1 MNSLPEN
8 KSLDIAALSRAFE
21 NTSNSYKFYWFL
33 SVLDHL
39 SIANNPVISYEEVSM
54 NMLVLVWYELDF
66 FKLSFGSA
74 DSFKR
79 LAEEMTSHR
88 GAIWRMISS
97 GI

>member
-1 MNSLPEN
+1 MNTLPEN
-8 KSLDIAALSRAFE
+8 KGLDIAALSRAFD

-39 SIANNPVISYEEVSM
+39 TITNNPVITYEVLSM
-54 NMLVLVWYELDF
+54 NMLALVWYPLDY

-74 DSFKR
+74 DIFKP
-79 LAEEMTSHR
+79 LAEEVKCHR

>member
-1 MNSLPEN
+1 
-8 KSLDIAALSRAFE
+8 
-21 NTSNSYKFYWFL
+21 
-33 SVLDHL
+33 
-39 SIANNPVISYEEVSM
+39 M

-66 FKLSFGSA
+66 FKLSFESA

>member
-1 MNSLPEN
+1 MNTLPEN
-8 KSLDIAALSRAFE
+8 KSLDIAALSRAFD

-39 SIANNPVISYEEVSM
+39 TITNNPVITYEELSM
-54 NMLVLVWYELDF
+54 NMLALVWYPLDY

-74 DSFKR
+74 DSFKP
-79 LAEEMTSHR
+79 LAEEVKCHR